1 MTFLSICSVSMHY
14 CLITQFDILEKKVK
28 VVTNMKTRHKFTTY
42 LLIVILPLI
51 ILSIIY
57 WMYLERSIQKERR
70 EQAVWAGTVYQEYID
85 QVISETKENLE
96 LLSLSSS
103 VLYMDDKKTEHLMK
117 WIKDTDSR
125 YAGVYWLN
133 QDGVSI
139 SGTNKHFNNY
149 HLIEQD
155 DIKRAVKTQK
165 AVVVGTQELYDP
177 DFNYFSIFAPILDHD
192 KKAQGFLLAHIRLDH
207 MEKILKMLSPGHTF
221 RLETNDKTR
230 ILDINAEEF
239 TEHPTWVDVPLTEVD
254 WKLSVKIPD
263 KINTN
268 NMNVFL
274 MLVFFTFFFTHIIYT
289 VVEELIVR
297 RNTKNQ
303 KLLNDK
309 QKIDFVGTLA
319 ASTAHE
325 IKNPLTGIKGLVQL
339 LVEKHPEEQ
348 DQFYYSV
355 IMKEIERINSIVSE
369 FLILGKPMVQT
380 LSLYDIRSII
390 AELRPIIESEARHFN
405 IEVEWNIVKEPILV
419 HCTKDQLKQ
428 VILNIAKNGFEAMEV
443 GKKLRIRI
451 HHENERAKIIIIDTG
466 QGLNEQDIG
475 KVFEPF
481 YTSKKEGTGLGLF
494 VCKRIIESFNGTIE
508 LTSKPLNGTTVTISL
523 PLINDNP

>member
-1 MTFLSICSVSMHY
+1 
-14 CLITQFDILEKKVK
+14 
-28 VVTNMKTRHKFTTY
+28 MKTRHKFTTY

-51 ILSIIY
+51 FLSIIY
-57 WMYLERSIQKERR
+57 WMHLERSIQKERQ
-70 EQAVWAGTVYQEYID
+70 EQAKWAGTVYQEYID
-85 QVISETKENLE
+85 QVISETKESLE

-103 VLYMDDKKTEHLMK
+103 VLYMDDKKTELLLK
-117 WIKDTDSR
+117 WIKDTDPR

-133 QDGVSI
+133 RDGVSI
-139 SGTNKHFNNY
+139 LGTNKNFHHY
-149 HLIEQD
+149 YLIEQN
-155 DIKRAVKTQK
+155 DIERAVKTQK
-165 AVVVGTQELYDP
+165 SFVAGTKKLHNR
-177 DFNYFSIFAPILDHD
+177 DFNYFSIFAPFLDQD
-192 KKAQGFLLAHIRLDH
+192 RKVQGFLLAHIRLDH
-207 MEKILKMLSPGHTF
+207 LEKRLKILIPGHTF
-221 RLETNDKTR
+221 KLETKDKTR
-230 ILDINAEEF
+230 ILDINAEGF
-239 TEHPTWVDVPLTEVD
+239 TGHSTWVDVPLTEVD
-254 WKLSVKIPD
+254 WTLSVKAPD
-263 KINTN
+263 KNNTN

-274 MLVFFTFFFTHIIYT
+274 MLVFFTFFFTHMIYII
-289 VVEELIVR
+289 VEELIVG
-297 RNTKNQ
+297 RNIKNQ
-303 KLLNDK
+303 KLLNES

-369 FLILGKPMVQT
+369 FLILGKPMAQT

-405 IEVEWNIVKEPILV
+405 IEVEWNIIKEPIRV

-443 GKKLRIRI
+443 GKKLRIQI
-451 HHENERAKIIIIDTG
+451 HHENEWAKIRIIDTG
-466 QGLNEQDIG
+466 QGLNEKDID
-475 KVFEPF
+475 KVFDPF

-494 VCKRIIESFNGTIE
+494 VCKRIIESFNGTIKFS
-508 LTSKPLNGTTVTISL
+508 SKPQNGTTVTISL
-523 PLINDNP
+523 PLIKHS

>member
-1 MTFLSICSVSMHY
+1 MHY
-14 CLITQFDILEKKVK
+14 CLIIHFDILEKKAK
-28 VVTNMKTRHKFTTY
+28 VVTIMKTRHKLTAY

-57 WMYLERSIQKERR
+57 WVHLERSIQKERQ
-70 EQAVWAGTVYQEYID
+70 EQAEWAGTVYQEYID
-85 QVISETKENLE
+85 QVIRETKENLE

-103 VLYMDDKKTEHLMK
+103 VLYMDNKKTELLMK

-125 YAGVYWLN
+125 YAGIYWLN
-133 QDGVSI
+133 RDGVSI
-139 SGTNKHFNNY
+139 SGTNKNFNHY
-149 HLIEQD
+149 YLIEQN
-155 DIKRAVKTQK
+155 DIELAVKTQK
-165 AVVVGTQELYDP
+165 AVVVGTKELYSP
-177 DFNYFSIFAPILDHD
+177 DYNYFSIFAPILDHD
-192 KKAQGFLLAHIRLDH
+192 KKVQGFLLAHIRLDH
-207 MEKILKMLSPGHTF
+207 MENILKILSPGHTF
-221 RLETNDKTR
+221 ILETKDKTR
-230 ILDINAEEF
+230 ILDINADEF
-239 TEHPTWVDVPLTEVD
+239 TGHSKWLDVPLTEVD
-254 WKLSVKIPD
+254 WKLSVKVPD

-268 NMNVFL
+268 KINVFL
-274 MLVFFTFFFTHIIYT
+274 MLVFFTFFFTHMIYT
-289 VVEELIVR
+289 IVEELIVR
-297 RNTKNQ
+297 RNTKKQ
-303 KLLNDK
+303 KLLNER

-369 FLILGKPMVQT
+369 FLILGKPMAQS

-405 IEVEWNIVKEPILV
+405 IEVEWNIIKEPILV

-451 HHENERAKIIIIDTG
+451 HHENEWAKIMITDIG
-466 QGLNEQDIG
+466 QGLNEKEIG
-475 KVFEPF
+475 KVFDPF

-508 LTSKPLNGTTVTISL
+508 FSSKPLKGTTVTISL
-523 PLINDNP
+523 PLIKDHP

>member
-1 MTFLSICSVSMHY
+1 MSICPVSMHY
-14 CLITQFDILEKKVK
+14 CLINHFDILEKKAK

-51 ILSIIY
+51 FLSIIY
-57 WMYLERSIQKERR
+57 WMHLERSLQKERQV
-70 EQAVWAGTVYQEYID
+70 QAEWAGTVYQEYID
-85 QVISETKENLE
+85 QVIRETKENLE

-103 VLYMDDKKTEHLMK
+103 VLYMDDKKTELLMN

-133 QDGVSI
+133 RDGVSI
-139 SGTNKHFNNY
+139 SGTNKNFHHY
-149 HLIEQD
+149 HLIEQN
-155 DIKRAVKTQK
+155 DIERAVKTQK
-165 AVVVGTQELYDP
+165 AVVAGTKELYNTH
-177 DFNYFSIFAPILDHD
+177 FNYFSIFAPILDQD
-192 KKAQGFLLAHIRLDH
+192 KKVQGFLLAHIRLDH

-221 RLETNDKTR
+221 ILETKDKTR
-230 ILDINAEEF
+230 ILDINAEGF
-239 TEHPTWVDVPLTEVD
+239 NGHSTWVDVPLTEVD
-254 WKLSVKIPD
+254 WKLSVKVPD

-274 MLVFFTFFFTHIIYT
+274 MLVFFTFFITHMIYIIM
-289 VVEELIVR
+289 EELIVR
-297 RNTKNQ
+297 RHAKNQ
-303 KLLNDK
+303 KLLNES

-380 LSLYDIRSII
+380 LSLYDIRGII

-405 IEVEWNIVKEPILV
+405 IEVEWNIIKEPILV

-451 HHENERAKIIIIDTG
+451 HHENESAKIMIIDNG
-466 QGLNEQDIG
+466 QGLTEKDIG
-475 KVFEPF
+475 KVFDPF

-508 LTSKPLNGTTVTISL
+508 FSSKPLIGTTVTIRL
-523 PLINDNP
+523 PLIKDHT

>member
-1 MTFLSICSVSMHY
+1 MHY
-14 CLITQFDILEKKVK
+14 CLINHFDILEKKAK

-51 ILSIIY
+51 FLSIIY
-57 WMYLERSIQKERR
+57 WMHLDRSIQKERQ
-70 EQAVWAGTVYQEYID
+70 EQAKWAGTVYQEYID
-85 QVISETKENLE
+85 QVISETKESLE

-103 VLYMDDKKTEHLMK
+103 MLYMDDKKTELLLK

-133 QDGVSI
+133 RDGVSI
-139 SGTNKHFNNY
+139 SGTNKNFHHNY
-149 HLIEQD
+149 LIEQN
-155 DIKRAVKTQK
+155 DIERALKTQK
-165 AVVVGTQELYDP
+165 AIVAETNELHSH
-177 DFNYFSIFAPILDHD
+177 DFNYFSIFAPILDQD
-192 KKAQGFLLAHIRLDH
+192 RKVQGFLLAQIRLDH
-207 MEKILKMLSPGHTF
+207 MEKRLKILNPGHTF
-221 RLETNDKTR
+221 KLETKDKTR
-230 ILDINAEEF
+230 IIDMNAEGF
-239 TEHPTWVDVPLTEVD
+239 TGHSKWVDFPLTEVD
-254 WKLSVKIPD
+254 WTLSVKVPD

-274 MLVFFTFFFTHIIYT
+274 MLVFFTFFFTHMIYII
-289 VVEELIVR
+289 VEELIVR
-297 RNTKNQ
+297 RNTKKQ
-303 KLLNDK
+303 KLLNES

-369 FLILGKPMVQT
+369 FLILGKPMAQT

-405 IEVEWNIVKEPILV
+405 IEVEWNIIKEPIRV

-443 GKKLRIRI
+443 GKKLKIQI
-451 HHENERAKIIIIDTG
+451 HHENEWAKIMIIDTG
-466 QGLNEQDIG
+466 QGLNEKDID
-475 KVFEPF
+475 KVFDPF

-508 LTSKPLNGTTVTISL
+508 FSSKPQIGTTVTISL
-523 PLINDNP
+523 PLIKHS